1 MNLAD
6 KGKKLGIVTHFYDKI
21 GVGIVKFDSG
31 VKVGDKL
38 KFSGHNQEFE
48 QIISQMQFDHKD
60 IETAKKGQEVGIKL
74 DGVVKKGDSA
84 YIL

>member
-1 MNLAD
+1 LAD

-21 GVGIVKFDSG
+21 GVGIVKLDSNL
-31 VKVGDKL
+31 KVGDKL
-38 KFSGHNQEFE
+38 KFSGNNTDFE
-48 QIISQMQFDHKD
+48 QVISQMQFDHKD